1 MDWRIKLKTNKTFA
15 KDQQEKLEIKII
27 RTKLENI
34 IFVNWDWR
42 IKLEI
47 NKTSTKWLWTK
58 NRNQTVICLG
68 GKRKEEK

>member
-1 MDWRIKLKTNKTFA
+1 LDWRIKLKTNKTFA

-42 IKLEI
+42 MKLEI
-47 NKTSTKWLWTK
+47 NKTSTK
-58 NRNQTVICLG
+58 
-68 GKRKEEK
+68 